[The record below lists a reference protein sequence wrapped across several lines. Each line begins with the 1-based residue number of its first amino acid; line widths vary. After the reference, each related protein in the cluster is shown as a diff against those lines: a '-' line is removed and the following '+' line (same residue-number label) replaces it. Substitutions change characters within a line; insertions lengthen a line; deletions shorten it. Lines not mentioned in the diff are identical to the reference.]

1 MIMRI
6 LKEVIRK
13 LEGMDPNNEYFT
25 FNKEERNKICSVLWD
40 EVYGEIY
47 LKSLQ
52 GKTIEKP
59 LTIQYNILT
68 FLMELLEEFKEKES
82 YELCEVV
89 DNLIN
94 ITEDK
99 IQQIDRYYA
108 ATQEKT
114 RRE

>member
-40 EVYGEIY
+40 EVYGDIY

-68 FLMELLEEFKEKES
+68 FLIELLEQFKEDEN

-89 DNLIN
+89 ETLID

-108 ATQEKT
+108 ENKKI
-114 RRE
+114 

>member
-1 MIMRI
+1 MRI

-40 EVYGEIY
+40 EVYGDIY

-68 FLMELLEEFKEKES
+68 FLIELLEQFKEDEN
-82 YELCEVV
+82 YELCEVA
-89 DNLIN
+89 NTLID

-108 ATQEKT
+108 VTQEKS
-114 RRE
+114 R